1 MRYFISITEMAEQSG
16 VSSGQLWTFS
26 VAPKQDR
33 QGTYV
38 EFMSSKRKV
47 KLKGALASFVD
58 VSQDDF

>member
-1 MRYFISITEMAEQSG
+1 MAEQSG
-16 VSSGQLWTFS
+16 DPSGLLWTFS